1 MTNLTN
7 TCEKDH
13 DARRPA
19 PAPAPKSVLRV
30 RTALR
35 AGVGTLPDI
44 PIFRARR

>member
-13 DARRPA
+13 DARR

>member
-1 MTNLTN
+1 MTNLTK

-13 DARRPA
+13 DTRRS
-19 PAPAPKSVLRV
+19 APAPKPVLRV

-44 PIFRARR
+44 PIFRAPR

>member
-1 MTNLTN
+1 MTNPTK

-13 DARRPA
+13 DAPRSA
-19 PAPAPKSVLRV
+19 PAPRPALCV

-44 PIFRARR
+44 PIFRAPR